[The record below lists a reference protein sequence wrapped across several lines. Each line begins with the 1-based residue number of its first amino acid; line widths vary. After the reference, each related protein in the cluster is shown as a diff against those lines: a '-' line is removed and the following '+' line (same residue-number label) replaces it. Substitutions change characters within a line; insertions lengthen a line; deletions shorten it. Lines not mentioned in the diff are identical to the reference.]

1 MVRALCLIAALLIAG
16 PAGAQSLGISLLGLD
31 AEQVTSGG
39 GGPPLDTLPAA
50 FTAYSFRR
58 LATGASGPAVKLSRN
73 SDANTL
79 DVGFTA
85 NGDPDVAAMNTFC
98 TATTC
103 HVATWYDQSGNA
115 RHLPGNASVSFQPT
129 INFSCGLGTAG
140 APCAVMASVINMAGP
155 SATPATGI
163 TTIAAV
169 HQRSSGTGICIILA
183 PNGST
188 NNRLTTRTGAV
199 GNTLTSTSGAINTTA
214 TDVQWRSLVGV
225 INGAS
230 SGLSIDGT
238 TTTGTVTGN
247 TTTGQVYISGAST
260 TTCSHTEMMA
270 WDNVALSAGQ
280 IAALT
285 ANQRAYWGF

>member
-1 MVRALCLIAALLIAG
+1 MKVFYIIAALLIAG
-16 PAGAQSLGISLLGLD
+16 PAWSQSLGISLLGLD
-31 AEQVTSGG
+31 AEQGASGG
-39 GGPPLDTLPAA
+39 GGPPLDTLPAPMA
-50 FTAYSFRR
+50 AYSFRR
-58 LATGASGPAVKLSRN
+58 LATGAAGPAVKLSRN
-73 SDANTL
+73 SDAVTQ

-103 HVATWYDQSGNA
+103 HLATWYDQSGNA
-115 RHLPGNASVSFQPT
+115 RHIVGNAAASLQPT

-140 APCAVMASVINMAGP
+140 TPCAVTASAVNMSGP
-155 SATPATGI
+155 SVTPATGVVS
-163 TTIAAV
+163 IAAV
-169 HQRSSGTGICIILA
+169 HQRSAGTGICVILA
-183 PNGST
+183 ENGSG
-188 NNRLTTRTGAV
+188 NNRLTTRTAAV
-199 GNTLTSTSGAINTTA
+199 GNTLTSASGSINTTA
-214 TDVQWRSLVGV
+214 TDVQWRSLIGV

-230 SGLSIDGT
+230 SGLSVDGT

-247 TTTGQVYISGAST
+247 TTANVLFITGAST
-260 TTCSHTEMMA
+260 TTCSHTELLI

>member
-1 MVRALCLIAALLIAG
+1 MRVACLIAALLIAG
-16 PAGAQSLGISLLGLD
+16 PACAQSIGISLLGLD
-31 AEQVTSGG
+31 AQRSAGG

-50 FTAYSFRR
+50 MAAYSFRR
-58 LATGASGPAVKLSRN
+58 LATGAAGPAVKLSRN

-79 DVGFTA
+79 DVGFTV

-98 TATTC
+98 AATVC
-103 HVATWYDQSGNA
+103 HVATWYDQTVNA
-115 RHLPGNASVSFQPT
+115 RHIIGNASVSFQPT
-129 INFSCGLGTAG
+129 INFTCGLGTAG
-140 APCAVMASVINMAGP
+140 APCAVMTSAINMNGP
-155 SATPATGI
+155 SVTPATGVAS
-163 TTIAAV
+163 IAVV
-169 HQRSSGTGICIILA
+169 HQRSAGTGICIILA
-183 PNGST
+183 QNGSA
-188 NNRLTTRTGAV
+188 NNRVQTRTGAV
-199 GNTLTSTSGAINTTA
+199 GNTLTSASGAINTTA
-214 TDVQWRSLVGV
+214 TDVQWRSIIGV

-247 TTTGQVYISGAST
+247 TNANVLYMTGAST
-260 TTCSHTEMMA
+260 TTCSHTELLV